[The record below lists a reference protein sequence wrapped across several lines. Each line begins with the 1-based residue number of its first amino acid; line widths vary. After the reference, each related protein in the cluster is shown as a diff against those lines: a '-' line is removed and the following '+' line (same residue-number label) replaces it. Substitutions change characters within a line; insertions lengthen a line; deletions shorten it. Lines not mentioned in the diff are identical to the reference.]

1 MVYGFQ
7 LKKHWKS
14 EMTQTLKPYKQSVK
28 YMSVSQIG
36 PVDIMRNS
44 SVVVPILSETANML
58 LSWTKVLAFNC
69 CIIFM
74 SILSRLKVCKVC
86 IFNSLCNNVWK
97 CKNSVTSPCCIF
109 KDYLGTSR
117 NIPKNKIIISYC
129 VKHTDYFALA
139 WLILLAKY
147 ACHLFI
153 KIIYF
158 LFFNKPSENLKQAK
172 WCSEMLAYDLEARY
186 FW

>member
-1 MVYGFQ
+1 MVCGFQ

-14 EMTQTLKPYKQSVK
+14 EMTQTLKPHKQSVK

-58 LSWTKVLAFNC
+58 LSRTKVLAFNC
-69 CIIFM
+69 YIIFM

-86 IFNSLCNNVWK
+86 IINSLYNNIWK
-97 CKNSVTSPCCIF
+97 CKNSVTSPCCTF

-139 WLILLAKY
+139 WLILLAKICLSHFY
-147 ACHLFI
+147 KNNLFP
-153 KIIYF
+153 F
-158 LFFNKPSENLKQAK
+158 LWQALRK
-172 WCSEMLAYDLEARY
+172 TEAS
-186 FW
+186 

>member
-1 MVYGFQ
+1 MVCGFQ

-14 EMTQTLKPYKQSVK
+14 EMTETLKPYKQSVK

-97 CKNSVTSPCCIF
+97 CKNSVTSLCCIF

-147 ACHLFI
+147 ACHIFI